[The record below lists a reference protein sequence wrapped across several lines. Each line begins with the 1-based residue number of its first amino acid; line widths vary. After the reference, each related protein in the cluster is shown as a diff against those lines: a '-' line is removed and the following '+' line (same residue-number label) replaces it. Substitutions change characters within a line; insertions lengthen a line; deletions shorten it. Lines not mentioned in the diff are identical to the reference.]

1 MVAPP
6 SPNGCN
12 KARVNFPVLLCGSA
26 CTKPLRPRTTVTS
39 AGTVKVLTYNL
50 FWWNLY
56 GQRDGNLGSASKVI
70 ADAAPDVMG
79 FQECEDVTRVLNEG
93 GMGETHA
100 AVVGP
105 YAIAMA
111 YRTSDWELLGKG
123 DQDVAE
129 DEQEQYYGKRAVQ
142 WMRLRRVGDGKVIF
156 FANHHGPLRLN
167 SGGRSGGA
175 KTSANIAAVI
185 SSNSQPGD
193 AIVLVGDFNA
203 DPTSETIKSLQGTYP
218 RAFTGTSFNGVD
230 HFFTPLEVVSKQN
243 LGNGGSDHDALAC
256 VFQIA

>member
-1 MVAPP
+1 MRSVD
-6 SPNGCN
+6 
-12 KARVNFPVLLCGSA
+12 
-26 CTKPLRPRTTVTS
+26 
-39 AGTVKVLTYNL
+39 TVKVLTYNL

-56 GQRDGNLGSASKVI
+56 DQRGGNDGSASKVI

-93 GMGETHA
+93 GMGETYA

-105 YAIAMA
+105 HAIAMA
-111 YRTSDWELLGKG
+111 YKKSDWELLGEG
-123 DQDVAE
+123 SQDVAE
-129 DEQEQYYGKRAVQ
+129 DEPEQYYGKRAVQ
-142 WMRLRRVGDGKVIF
+142 WMRLRRVADGKVIF
-156 FANHHGPLRLN
+156 FANHHGPLRVN

-175 KTSANIAAVI
+175 TTAENIAGVM

-203 DPTSETIKSLQGTYP
+203 DPSSETIKKLQDMYP
-218 RAFTGTSFNGVD
+218 LAYSGASFNGVD
-230 HFFTPLEVVSKQN
+230 NFFTPLEVVSTQN

-256 VFQIA
+256 EFQIV